1 MRDDEVDDVLGGPH
15 TRRQVLKGAG
25 AASLTLGAGG
35 LLAACGGGGN
45 SSGGGGSPGTGGSP
59 ASTGKPKKGGELRI
73 GVQAGSNKE
82 TQDAHTPNTD
92 PELAWASNLY
102 EPVAQYMPD
111 GKFAL
116 VLAESFQATD
126 PSTWVVKLKPGVE
139 FHNGKTV
146 TADDVIFS
154 IKRIVDPK
162 TASRGG
168 GGLAL
173 VDLAG
178 LKKLDDLTVQI
189 PLKEPNSVF
198 DAEFGQYFNGIVP
211 TDYDPKHPVGT
222 GPYKADTFTAG
233 QQATLLRF
241 ANYHGAPG
249 YVDKITITELADAG
263 ARVNALLSGQVDAIA
278 ALPGAQV
285 KTLESNKQFTVL
297 NAETG
302 TWIPISMHVDKKPLS
317 DVRVRQA
324 LRLLVDRKQMLSQV
338 LNGYGQLGN
347 DTWGRTD
354 PTYDTSLPQRQ
365 QDLEQA
371 KSLLQQAGQSDL
383 RIELTTSPF
392 YEGMVSSAQVF
403 VEQAKAAG
411 VTVKLT
417 QLDTDAFLAN
427 YLKWPFT
434 QGYWGTRDYIPQAA
448 QITLPGATLNDTG
461 WDDKEYTSVVG
472 AAKKELDVA
481 KRKELIAKAQQIDY
495 DRGSYIV
502 WGFANV
508 IDAYSKKLAPIEPG
522 HFQSLGNYQL
532 ARIGFAA

>member
-1 MRDDEVDDVLGGPH
+1 
-15 TRRQVLKGAG
+15 VLKGAG
-25 AASLTLGAGG
+25 AASLALGAGS
-35 LLAACGGGGN
+35 LLAACGGDDGGAA
-45 SSGGGGSPGTGGSP
+45 GGSP
-59 ASTGKPKKGGELRI
+59 ASTAEPTGEPKAGGELRV

-102 EPVAQYMPD
+102 EPVAQYMVD
-111 GKFAL
+111 GSFGL
-116 VLAESFQATD
+116 VLAESFEATN
-126 PSTWVVKLKPGVE
+126 PSEWVVRLKPDVE

-146 TADDVIFS
+146 TADDLIFS
-154 IKRIVDPK
+154 IKRIADPD

-168 GGLAL
+168 GGLAI
-173 VDLAG
+173 VDLKG

-189 PLKEPNSVF
+189 PLTAPNSVF

-211 TDYDPKHPVGT
+211 TDYDPKKPVGT

-233 QQATLLRF
+233 QQATLLKF
-241 ANYHGAPG
+241 ENYHGTAG
-249 YVDKITITELADAG
+249 FVDQITITELADPG

-285 KTLESNKQFTVL
+285 KSLESNKELTVL

-302 TWIPISMHVDKKPLS
+302 TWIPIAMHVDMKPFS

-324 LRLLVDRKQMLSQV
+324 LRLLVDREQMLSQV
-338 LNGYGQLGN
+338 LNGYGRLGN
-347 DTWGRTD
+347 DTWGIND
-354 PTYDTSLPQRQ
+354 PTYNADLPQRA

-371 KSLLQQAGQSDL
+371 KSLLKQAGQSDL
-383 RIELTTSPF
+383 SIELTTSPF

-403 VEQAKAAG
+403 IEQAKAAG
-411 VTVKLT
+411 VTVKLS

-448 QITLPGATLNDTG
+448 QLTLPGATVNDTG
-461 WDDKEYTSVVG
+461 WDDAEYTKIVDN
-472 AAKKELDVA
+472 AKKELDVD
-481 KRKELIAKAQQIDY
+481 KRKQLIAEAQQIDY
-495 DRGSYIV
+495 DRGAYII

-508 IDAYSKKLAPIEPG
+508 IDAYSNKLAPIEPG
-522 HFQSLGNYQL
+522 NFQSLGNYQL
-532 ARIGFAA
+532 ARVGFLA

>member
-1 MRDDEVDDVLGGPH
+1 MRDAH
-15 TRRQVLKGAG
+15 TRRQVLKSAG
-25 AASLTLGAGG
+25 AASITLSAGG
-35 LLAACGGGGN
+35 LLSACGSSGN
-45 SSGGGGSPGTGGSP
+45 GGGGSGGDAATDGSP
-59 ASTGKPKKGGELRI
+59 AETGKPKKGGELRV

-111 GKFAL
+111 GSFAN
-116 VLAESFQATD
+116 VLAESFEATD
-126 PSTWVVKLKPGVE
+126 ASTWVVKLKPGVE

-154 IKRIVDPK
+154 IQRIIDPK

-168 GGLAL
+168 GGLGI
-173 VDLAG
+173 VDVKN

-189 PLKEPNSVF
+189 PLKEANSVF
-198 DAEFGQYFNGIVP
+198 DTEFGQYFNGVVP
-211 TDYDPKHPVGT
+211 TDYDPKAPVGT

-233 QQATLLRF
+233 QQATLVRF
-241 ANYHGAPG
+241 DNYHGDPG

-285 KTLESNKQFTVL
+285 KTLESNKQFSVL

-302 TWIPISMHVDKKPLS
+302 TWIPISMHVDSKPLS

-338 LNGYGQLGN
+338 LNGYGQVGN
-347 DTWGRTD
+347 DTWGRQD
-354 PTYDTSLPQRQ
+354 PAYNTGLEQRA

-371 KSLLQQAGQSDL
+371 KALLKQAGQTDL
-383 RIELTTSPF
+383 RLELVTSPF

-411 VTVKLT
+411 VTVKLK

-448 QITLPGATLNDTG
+448 QITLPGATLNDIG
-461 WDDKEYTSVVG
+461 WDDDEYTNILG
-472 AAKKELDVA
+472 DAKKELDEG
-481 KRKELIAKAQQIDY
+481 KRKGLIGQAQQIDY
-495 DRGSYIV
+495 DRGGYII

-532 ARIGFAA
+532 ARVGFAA

>member
-1 MRDDEVDDVLGGPH
+1 MRDDEVDNVLARSH

-25 AASLTLGAGG
+25 AASLTLSAGG
-35 LLAACGGGGN
+35 LLSACGGGD
-45 SSGGGGSPGTGGSP
+45 SSGGDDGSATSGSP
-59 ASTGKPKKGGELRI
+59 ATTGKPTKGGELRV

-102 EPVAQYMPD
+102 EPVGQYMPD
-111 GKFAL
+111 GKYAL
-116 VLAESFQATD
+116 VLAESFEATD
-126 PSTWVVKLKPGVE
+126 PAMWVVKLKAGVE

-154 IKRIVDPK
+154 IKRIIDPK

-168 GGLAL
+168 GGLAA
-173 VDLAG
+173 VDVAG

-211 TDYDPKHPVGT
+211 TDYDPKKPVGT

-233 QQATLLRF
+233 RQATLLRF
-241 ANYHGAPG
+241 ENYHGDAG
-249 YVDKITITELADAG
+249 FADKISITELADPG

-278 ALPGAQV
+278 ALPGAQL
-285 KTLESNKQFTVL
+285 KSIEANKQFAVL

-302 TWIPISMHVDKKPLS
+302 TWIPIAMHVDKKPFA

-324 LRLLVDRKQMLSQV
+324 LRLLVDREQMLSQV

-354 PTYDTSLPQRQ
+354 PTYNAELPQRA

-371 KSLLQQAGQSDL
+371 KALLKQAGQTDL
-383 RIELTTSPF
+383 RVELTTSPF

-448 QITLPGATLNDTG
+448 QISLPGATLNDTG
-461 WDDKEYTSVVG
+461 WDDAEYTKVVDS
-472 AAKKELDVA
+472 AKKELDLD
-481 KRKELIAKAQQIDY
+481 KRKQLIAQAQQIDY
-495 DRGSYIV
+495 DRGAYIV

-532 ARIGFAA
+532 ARVGFLA

>member
-1 MRDDEVDDVLGGPH
+1 MRDEERDGVFHGPR

-25 AASLTLGAGG
+25 AASLALGAGG
-35 LLAACGGGGN
+35 VLAACGGGGKPDKP
-45 SSGGGGSPGTGGSP
+45 STTDTRA
-59 ASTGKPKKGGELRI
+59 ASAGKPKKGGNLRI

-82 TQDAHTPNTD
+82 TQDAHLPNTD

-111 GKFAL
+111 GAFGL
-116 VLAESFQATD
+116 VLAESFEATNA
-126 PSTWVVKLKPGVE
+126 SEWVVRLKPDVE

-154 IKRIVDPK
+154 IKRIADPK

-168 GGLAL
+168 GGLAT
-173 VDLAG
+173 VDLKG
-178 LKKLDDLTVQI
+178 LEKLDDLTVRI
-189 PLKEPNSVF
+189 PLTKPNSVF
-198 DAEFGQYFNGIVP
+198 DREFGQYFNGIVP
-211 TDYDPKHPVGT
+211 TDYDPKKPVGT

-241 ANYHGAPG
+241 DNYHGTPG
-249 YVDKITITELADAG
+249 FADQITITELADAG

-285 KTLESNKQFTVL
+285 KTLEGNKALKVL

-302 TWIPISMHVDKKPLS
+302 TWIPIAMHVDVKPLS

-324 LRLLVDRKQMLSQV
+324 LRLLVDRDQMLAQV

-354 PTYDTSLPQRQ
+354 PTYNTGLPQRV

-371 KSLLQQAGQSDL
+371 KSLLKQAGQSDL

-392 YEGMVSSAQVF
+392 YEGMVASAQVF

-411 VTVKLT
+411 VTVKLS

-461 WDDKEYTSVVG
+461 WNDPEYTKIVSD
-472 AAKKELDVA
+472 AKKELDEA
-481 KRKELIAKAQQIDY
+481 KRKELIAQAQQIDY
-495 DRGSYIV
+495 DRGSYII

-508 IDAYSKKLAPIEPG
+508 IDAYSTKLAAIEPG

-532 ARIGFAA
+532 ARVGFLA